1 MHPNAELLQRLFSA
15 LDRHDHRAMAACY
28 HPEATFRDIAF
39 DLRGRRR
46 IHSMWH
52 MICEGDIRA
61 KFKVV
66 HADEEEG
73 RVRIVD
79 TYTFGATKV
88 PPKRGRSVRN
98 VVESRLRFR
107 EGLIIE
113 HRDACDAR
121 AWAKAA
127 LGGPVGFLAGRIRFL
142 RSWTARRKLRDF
154 VSNHSEYR

>member
-61 KFKVV
+61 KFKVA
-66 HADEEEG
+66 HADDYEG
-73 RVRIVD
+73 RVRLVD
-79 TYTFGATKV
+79 TYTFGATKS
-88 PPKRGRSVRN
+88 PPKPGRLVRN
-98 VVESRLRFR
+98 VVASRLRFR
-107 EGLIIE
+107 DGLIIE

-127 LGGPVGFLAGRIRFL
+127 LGGPIGFLAGRMRFL
-142 RSWTARRKLRDF
+142 RSWAARKKLRGF
-154 VSNHSEYR
+154 VEKHSEYR